1 MICQT
6 YCFPFLDPH
15 PMECPVKLQLSVYL
29 SVSLEFFSGIACW
42 FFIIF
47 GTMVDN
53 WNLLKAFR
61 PFFPGK
67 FFLVQIMGQNAAR
80 QSYCRIL

>member
-1 MICQT
+1 
-6 YCFPFLDPH
+6 
-15 PMECPVKLQLSVYL
+15 MECPVKLQLSVYL